1 MLVLERTAEMTAT
14 RVPYNLGCQGVPPLT
29 VTASSPPRMCCG
41 HLARVRDL
49 AMGATACGDGD
60 VIFVFTVGAGPLYS
74 FALNDAREQA
84 AKHGAGQDFINAIY
98 IYVKSNSTERFA
110 IPIHF
115 TLLNTLTYIPK
126 MMPFIYMYV
135 YITVLCSIAVAEGF
149 LLSLPNV
156 FR

>member
-1 MLVLERTAEMTAT
+1 
-14 RVPYNLGCQGVPPLT
+14 
-29 VTASSPPRMCCG
+29 
-41 HLARVRDL
+41 
-49 AMGATACGDGD
+49 MGAIACGDGD

-110 IPIHF
+110 IAIHF

-126 MMPFIYMYV
+126 MMPFIYIC
-135 YITVLCSIAVAEGF
+135 ITVLCSIAVAEGF